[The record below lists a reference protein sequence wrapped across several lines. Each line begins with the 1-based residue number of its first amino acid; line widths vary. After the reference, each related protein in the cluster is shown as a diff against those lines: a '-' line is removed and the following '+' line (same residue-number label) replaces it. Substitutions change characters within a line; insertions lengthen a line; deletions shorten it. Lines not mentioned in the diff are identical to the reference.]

1 MPEYPMAAAMEKTIS
16 EAVRQGIVDPELHAA
31 PIEAMRVLA
40 ERADEGNA
48 HDNVTL
54 PTLLKYLS
62 ALGIVMEPAK
72 PAKAE
77 RQAEEPKK
85 PEGKLSRM
93 RSGRGVNLRAI
104 S

>member
-85 PEGKLSRM
+85 QEGKLSRM